1 MRRGQ
6 TTKPSPKP
14 NSSRRGGPPV
24 MFSKRELLEACELS
38 PKTFD
43 TIRKAARVRG
53 PGHGGMDW
61 AFSAD
66 DVRAL
71 IYKASGGTFTE
82 RGRPAAAAWRGML
95 EERGF
100 EVEVDDGGKRRG

>member
-1 MRRGQ
+1 MRPGQ
-6 TTKPSPKP
+6 MPRPEGDPHSH
-14 NSSRRGGPPV
+14 
-24 MFSKRELLEACELS
+24 FSKRELLEASGLS

-61 AFSAD
+61 AFSVE

-71 IYKASGGTFTE
+71 IYKASGGSFSE
-82 RGRPAAAAWRGML
+82 RGGPAVTAWTLLL

-100 EVEVDDGGKRRG
+100 RAVDGNPG

>member
-1 MRRGQ
+1 ML
-6 TTKPSPKP
+6 
-14 NSSRRGGPPV
+14 
-24 MFSKRELLEACELS
+24 ELLEASGLS

-61 AFSAD
+61 AFSVE

-71 IYKASGGTFTE
+71 IYKAESGTFTE
-82 RGRPAAAAWRGML
+82 RGPPAAEAWRALL
-95 EERGF
+95 EEG
-100 EVEVDDGGKRRG
+100 E

>member
-1 MRRGQ
+1 M
-6 TTKPSPKP
+6 
-14 NSSRRGGPPV
+14 
-24 MFSKRELLEACELS
+24 EASGLS
-38 PKTFD
+38 AKTFD

-71 IYKASGGTFTE
+71 IHKASGGTFSE
-82 RGRPAAAAWRGML
+82 RGGPAVAAWRGML

-100 EVEVDDGGKRRG
+100 VVEVEERRGRR